1 MIKGDQKMEQYLNTS
16 DVARITGYTKRV
28 IQLFAKTGKIKAY
41 RRAKNSDYRFLFL
54 DVQNFIQ
61 AKKQGPEKKRPVK
74 RKGN

>member
-1 MIKGDQKMEQYLNTS
+1 MEEYLNTS

-41 RRAKNSDYRFLFL
+41 RRAKNSDYRFLYS

-61 AKKQGPEKKRPVK
+61 AKKQVPKKEKAGQKKLRE
-74 RKGN
+74 